1 MNRRARVAPAT
12 VVTYEPETDRPR
24 SGHARF
30 MTTALELAERG
41 RGTTSPNP
49 LVGCVLVHPAH
60 PGSDHGAIVG
70 RGYHAEAGGPHAEVV
85 ALEAADGFTEGATAY
100 VTLEPCNHHGRTP
113 PCTEALI
120 EAGVARVVVAT
131 LDPDPRVRGR
141 GVARLREAGVQVE
154 VGVLADLAEA
164 QNEPYLTA
172 QREGR
177 PWVLYKTATSLDGKT
192 AATSGDARWVTGPA
206 ARDRVHALRG
216 RVDAVAVGI
225 ATVLQ
230 DDPRLTTRG
239 GHGRTPRKV
248 VFDGAARTPVDAA
261 LFQPDDA
268 NVPADVTIFVGT
280 DAPAERVAAL
290 RAAGADVVAP
300 GGAARP
306 RVAAALA
313 SLHEREVR
321 SLLLEGG
328 GTLAAAFLA
337 ANAIDRVAWFL
348 APTLVGGDA
357 PTALAGA
364 GAPRMADATAL
375 ADVTYE
381 AVGDDLLVEGRVVR
395 PGPPDAA
402 DDASAPT
409 PAPRPGDAT

>member
-12 VVTYEPETDRPR
+12 VVTYEPHNDRPR
-24 SGHARF
+24 SGHERF
-30 MTTALELAERG
+30 MTTALELAEQG

-49 LVGCVLVHPAH
+49 LVGCVLVQPAH
-60 PGSDHGAIVG
+60 PGADHGAIVG
-70 RGYHAEAGGPHAEVV
+70 RGHHAVAGGPHAEVV
-85 ALEAADGFTEGATAY
+85 ALEAAEGFARGATAY
-100 VTLEPCNHHGRTP
+100 VTLEPCSHHGRTP
-113 PCTEALI
+113 PCTDALI
-120 EAGVARVVVAT
+120 EAGVAKVVVAT

-141 GVARLREAGVQVE
+141 GVERLRAAGIPVE

-177 PWVLYKTATSLDGKT
+177 PWVLYKTATSLDGRT
-192 AATSGDARWVTGPA
+192 AATSGDARWVTGDV

-216 RVDAVAVGI
+216 GVDAVAVGV

-239 GHGRTPRKV
+239 DHGPTPRKV

-261 LFQPDDA
+261 LFLPDEA
-268 NVPADVTIFVGT
+268 KRPADVTIFVGT
-280 DAPAERVAAL
+280 DAPAERTAAL
-290 RAAGADVVAP
+290 EAAGARVVAP

-306 RVAAALA
+306 DVRAALA
-313 SLHEREVR
+313 TLHEREIR

-337 ANAIDRVAWFL
+337 ADAIDRVAWFV
-348 APTLVGGDA
+348 APKLVGGDA

-364 GAPRMADATAL
+364 GAERMIDATDL
-375 ADVTYE
+375 TDVHYE
-381 AVGDDLLVEGRVVR
+381 AVGDDLLIEGRIAR
-395 PGPPDAA
+395 PPRTGAPEG
-402 DDASAPT
+402 ASPT
-409 PAPRPGDAT
+409 PDRTTSGGAP

>member
-24 SGHARF
+24 AGHARF

-49 LVGCVLVHPAH
+49 LVGCVLVHPAY
-60 PGSDHGAIVG
+60 PGADHGAIVG
-70 RGYHAEAGGPHAEVV
+70 RGHHAEAGGPHAEIV
-85 ALEAADGFTEGATAY
+85 ALNAADGFTQGTTAY
-100 VTLEPCNHHGRTP
+100 VTLEPCAHHGRTP

-141 GVARLREAGVQVE
+141 GVARLREAGVEVE

-192 AATSGDARWVTGPA
+192 AATSGDARWVTGPE

-225 ATVLQ
+225 GTILQ

-239 GHGRTPRKV
+239 GHGPTPHKI

-261 LFQPDDA
+261 LFRPDDA
-268 NVPADVTIFVGT
+268 NVPAVVTIVVGR
-280 DAPAERVAAL
+280 DAPTDRIEAL

-300 GGAARP
+300 GGVDP
-306 RVAAALA
+306 PDVAAALA
-313 SLHEREVR
+313 ALHEREVR
-321 SLLLEGG
+321 SVLLEGG

-337 ANAIDRVAWFL
+337 ADAIDRVAWFV
-348 APTLVGGDA
+348 APKLVGGNA
-357 PTALAGA
+357 PSALAGT
-364 GAPRMADATAL
+364 GAPRMADAIDLT
-375 ADVTYE
+375 DVTHE
-381 AVGDDLLVEGRVVR
+381 VLGDDLLIEGRVVR
-395 PGPPDAA
+395 PGPTDAA

-409 PAPRPGDAT
+409 PASRPGDAT